1 VHKINLAVHN
11 NNKRYTFKIE
21 ERRRKVASL
30 LAQSMTE
37 SEIAQALK
45 VDQST
50 ISRDVKVIKEK
61 CQQFV
66 YDLAKSDLSY
76 YYKQSI
82 DGIEEAK
89 REAWRIYR
97 NNNNNEVSVKEKLS
111 ALKLIVESNEARFKL
126 LSEGP
131 SILAVKSLEERLNK
145 IEVAGQI
152 SQ

>member
-1 VHKINLAVHN
+1 LKND
-11 NNKRYTFKIE
+11 E
-21 ERRRKVASL
+21 RKVASL
-30 LAQSMTE
+30 LAQSMTK

-89 REAWRIYR
+89 REAWRD
-97 NNNNNEVSVKEKLS
+97 
-111 ALKLIVESNEARFKL
+111 
-126 LSEGP
+126 
-131 SILAVKSLEERLNK
+131 
-145 IEVAGQI
+145 I
-152 SQ
+152 S